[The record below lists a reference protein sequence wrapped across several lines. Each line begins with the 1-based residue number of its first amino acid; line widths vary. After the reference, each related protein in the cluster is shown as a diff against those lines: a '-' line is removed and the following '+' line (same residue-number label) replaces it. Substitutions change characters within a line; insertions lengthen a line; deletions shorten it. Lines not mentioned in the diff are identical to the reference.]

1 MNMKNAPTIDN
12 EAVAEF
18 FGNLEECL
26 ENMVDSHYEQIEGKT
41 FVIMTA
47 RDFYYLRNCQAQ
59 QPFINLLLEQLEDFS
74 IQQLEHIRT
83 LATSQL
89 NIKMARDYFERKELA

>member
-1 MNMKNAPTIDN
+1 MNMKNTPTIDN

-18 FGNLEECL
+18 FENLEECL
-26 ENMVDSHYEQIEGKT
+26 EKMVDSPYEQIEGET

-47 RDFYYLRNCQAQ
+47 RDFHYLQSRQTQ
-59 QPFINLLLEQLEDFS
+59 LPFMNLFLEQLEDFS

-83 LATSQL
+83 FATSQL